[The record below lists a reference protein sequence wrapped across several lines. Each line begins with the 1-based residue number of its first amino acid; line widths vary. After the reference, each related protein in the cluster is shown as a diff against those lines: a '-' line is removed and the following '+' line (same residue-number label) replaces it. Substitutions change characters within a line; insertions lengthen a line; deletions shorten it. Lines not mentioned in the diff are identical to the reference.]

1 MDTALMKKLDKQG
14 LLFVALHTFI
24 LVNLAA
30 EFLLV
35 S

>member
-24 LVNLAA
+24 LVNLAV
-30 EFLLV
+30 EFLLA